1 MKAVLFDLDGT
12 LIDSL
17 EDIAI
22 CANQVLK
29 ELNYKTHNIFDYKN
43 FVGDGAW
50 ILMKN
55 SLPQSCSKKEIE
67 IGFERFKE
75 VYDLNIHNN
84 TKPYEGIYELLNKL
98 EAIKVKKGILSNK
111 PHDFTLKYAQNLFG
125 NYTFD
130 EVYGQIEGISKKPDP
145 TLAIK
150 IANNLQI
157 CCEDIFYVGDTPTD
171 IKTAQNANMKSI
183 GVLWGFRTEDEL
195 REQGADFIVKNPKE
209 LWDIL
214 DKHFKK

>member
-1 MKAVLFDLDGT
+1 MKAVIFDLDGT

-29 ELNYKTHNIFDYKN
+29 ELDYETHTVVKYKE

-55 SLPQSCSKKEIE
+55 ALPQTCSKKEIE

-98 EAIKVKKGILSNK
+98 EALKVKKGILSNK
-111 PHDFTLKYAQNLFG
+111 PHDFTLKYAQSLFG
-125 NYTFD
+125 RYTFD
-130 EVYGQIEGISKKPDP
+130 EVYGQIDGIAKKPDP
-145 TLAIK
+145 TLAIQ
-150 IANNLQI
+150 IANKLQVA
-157 CCEDIFYVGDTPTD
+157 CKDIFYVGDTPTD

-183 GVLWGFRTEDEL
+183 GVLWGFRTRDEL
-195 REQGADFIVKNPKE
+195 REQGADFIVETPNE
-209 LWDIL
+209 LWNIL
-214 DKHFKK
+214 NGHFKK